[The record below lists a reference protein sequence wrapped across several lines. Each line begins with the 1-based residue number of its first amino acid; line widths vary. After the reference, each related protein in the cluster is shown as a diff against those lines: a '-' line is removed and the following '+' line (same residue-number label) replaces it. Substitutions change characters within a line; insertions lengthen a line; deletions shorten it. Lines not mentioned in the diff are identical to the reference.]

1 LKIIYYIKTILLTT
15 ASARHPT
22 THTVTHACNR
32 RMSHATAVSE
42 PKDVSK
48 LLQTST
54 NGLSNGCAD
63 AFTLRTTDRSQRA
76 TQTTE
81 SGGGKI
87 FCFTSHEKRYCG
99 GERHCLF

>member
-22 THTVTHACNR
+22 THTVTYACNR
-32 RMSHATAVSE
+32 RVANATTVRKSEHVSE
-42 PKDVSK
+42 
-48 LLQTST
+48 LLYTTS
-54 NGLSNGCAD
+54 NGLSHSGAD
-63 AFTLRTTDRSQRA
+63 AFTLRTTDRPQRA

-87 FCFTSHEKRYCG
+87 FCFASHKKRYCCS
-99 GERHCLF
+99 ERHCLF